1 MKQSL
6 EDFTPEEI
14 VQAKKELVQIL
25 SEFVDKEDLRITPN
39 QVLKHLLRKEQ
50 EENDKA

>member
-1 MKQSL
+1 MTKTL

-14 VQAKKELVQIL
+14 TKAKEELIQIL
-25 SEFVDKEDLRITPN
+25 SEFVDKEDLRIMPN

-50 EENDKA
+50 EDDKA